1 MTNFRFV
8 VNYASIIVET
18 LSELIMRITVTCPH
32 CGQKHVVDVDR
43 EMIDAQAKNE
53 QLFEGR
59 GGGDGELLVVSG
71 VVSRATRVT
80 SE

>member
-1 MTNFRFV
+1 
-8 VNYASIIVET
+8 
-18 LSELIMRITVTCPH
+18 
-32 CGQKHVVDVDR
+32 
-43 EMIDAQAKNE
+43 MIDAQAKNE